1 MCFWYKA
8 TGPGC
13 PGNHPT
19 AKNDFEYPISF
30 LPLLR
35 VGVRGVGHSA
45 QLLGFWGKVLLC
57 GQGWL
62 ELGIFLP
69 LSTECWNCSDVLL
82 HLGYFGVFKE
92 HCKTLH
98 VLILNCPLALNP
110 VSEAACGWRSCGYAL
125 SCTLVSISFCLLLL
139 LFGFDLEMCILLTVF
154 LQGLIV
160 LLHITW
166 PLLLGL

>member
-1 MCFWYKA
+1 M
-8 TGPGC
+8 TLS
-13 PGNHPT
+13 T
-19 AKNDFEYPISF
+19 RSSF
-30 LPLLR
+30 LPLPR

-57 GQGWL
+57 DQGWL
-62 ELGIFLP
+62 ELGVFLP
-69 LSTECWNCSDVLL
+69 LSIECWNCSDVLL
-82 HLGYFGVFKE
+82 HLGYFWGFLRNTVK
-92 HCKTLH
+92 LH
-98 VLILNCPLALNP
+98 VLILNWPLSLNP
-110 VSEAACGWRSCGYAL
+110 LSEAACGWRSCGCAL